1 VKKKAGEDFP
11 VLVKLNIHD
20 YVEGGI
26 TPDEAKVT
34 ARLAAEEGANA
45 IIASVGLHE
54 SRPYM
59 MIPPMSIPEFVN
71 IHLSALIKENV
82 NIPVATIGRII
93 EPVRAAKVIEE
104 GKADL
109 VALGRGLLSDPEWPR
124 KAQEGR
130 FDDIRECIGCNQG
143 CIDTLHRMKPFTC
156 LQNPEIGREREF
168 EIRKAEKP
176 KKIAIIGGGP
186 AGLEAARVAAL
197 RNHQV
202 TIYEREKELGGQIR
216 VGRVPPHREELG
228 KVTDYL
234 TRQVKKL
241 GVPVELGKKVTPA
254 MIDRLGADAIVLATG
269 ALPLI
274 PKIKGIRQ
282 KHVVYAIDVLAEK
295 VSVGNRVVVVGAG
308 LVGLET
314 ADFLVDK
321 GKEVIVLEMLDT
333 MAADTGNAN
342 RIYFED
348 RFAEKGVDVLLN
360 AKVTAIDQEG
370 VVYLQKGWAKKI
382 LGVDTVVL
390 ATGAV
395 SNDSLWNAIRAK
407 RKGKIFSVG
416 DCVKARNA
424 MEAIYEASK
433 IAREI

>member
-1 VKKKAGEDFP
+1 
-11 VLVKLNIHD
+11 
-20 YVEGGI
+20 
-26 TPDEAKVT
+26 
-34 ARLAAEEGANA
+34 
-45 IIASVGLHE
+45 
-54 SRPYM
+54 
-59 MIPPMSIPEFVN
+59 
-71 IHLSALIKENV
+71 
-82 NIPVATIGRII
+82 
-93 EPVRAAKVIEE
+93 
-104 GKADL
+104 
-109 VALGRGLLSDPEWPR
+109 
-124 KAQEGR
+124 
-130 FDDIRECIGCNQG
+130 
-143 CIDTLHRMKPFTC
+143 
-156 LQNPEIGREREF
+156 
-168 EIRKAEKP
+168 
-176 KKIAIIGGGP
+176 
-186 AGLEAARVAAL
+186 
-197 RNHQV
+197 
-202 TIYEREKELGGQIR
+202 LGGQIR

-234 TRQVKKL
+234 TRQVNKL
-241 GVPVELGKKVTPA
+241 GVPIELGKKITPA
-254 MIDRLGADAIVLATG
+254 MMDRLNADAILMATG

-282 KHVVYAIDVLAEK
+282 KHVVFAIDVLAGK
-295 VSVGNRVVVVGAG
+295 VSVGNRVVVIGAG

-382 LGVDTVVL
+382 LGLDTVVL

-395 SNDSLWNAIRAK
+395 SNDSLWNATRAK
-407 RKGKIFSVG
+407 RKAKVFSVG